1 MEIPWWGLLY
11 IIVVVFNAC
20 LIYIADDGEEDIGKW
35 TYGVFIGCILMTSL
49 YFQSIMQIWL
59 IYSTYVLTLIIV
71 SYTLYSFLE
80 DILEAFKLKKT
91 NVVDDEVEKGNSMS
105 DLLIG
110 YAVLLVTYVPGSILG
125 I

>member
-91 NVVDDEVEKGNSMS
+91 NVVDDEVEKET
-105 DLLIG
+105 L
-110 YAVLLVTYVPGSILG
+110 
-125 I
+125 